1 MSLENLLRIGRVR
14 PHTTDRREIGKLLN
28 GAARNLK
35 DAGNPDNSNAVR
47 FTCAYTAIMQAS
59 QAALFA
65 NGYRPNTSEG
75 GHHVTM
81 VQTLVHTIGL
91 DAARMQVLDAHR
103 RKRNVIDYSGDD
115 AEPSEVRDA
124 IAAAQ
129 ALLKDMKAWLE
140 KNHPEL
146 A

>member
-1 MSLENLLRIGRVR
+1 MSLENLLRIGRLR
-14 PHTTDRREIGKLLN
+14 THTADRQEIVKLLK

-35 DAGNPDNSNAVR
+35 DAENTTNSNAVR

-59 QAALFA
+59 QAAMFA

-75 GHHVTM
+75 GHHMTM
-81 VQTLVHTIGL
+81 VQALVHTIGL
-91 DAARMQVLDAHR
+91 DPVRMQVLDAHR

-115 AEPSEVRDA
+115 AEPSEAQAA
-124 IAAAQ
+124 ITAAK
-129 ALLKDMKAWLE
+129 ALLKDVKAWLVAS
-140 KNHPEL
+140 HPEL